1 MMRITVEVTER
12 LPTYWVVA
20 VKDGE
25 SVTVKVSSATLA
37 LLREDID
44 RTVTGF
50 LDNGQ
55 PGAG

>member
-12 LPTYWVVA
+12 LPTHWVVA
-20 VKDGE
+20 VKEGE
-25 SVTVKVSSATLA
+25 AVTVKVSSATLA

-44 RTVTGF
+44 RTVTDF

-55 PGAG
+55 P